1 MCIGKSSQASSP
13 GGIRGNKEGE
23 NTMRITVLGGAGK
36 MGCISVQDLVNDA
49 RVQEVVIADIDMGQ
63 AQTVADYLNNPK
75 ICLQKVDINDHQDF
89 VSKLRG
95 SQALVNATIRH
106 TNLRVM
112 EACLQTGV
120 HYTDLGGLFF
130 VTRQQLEL
138 HDRYAAAGLS
148 AVLGMGSAPGVPN
161 IQARYAADRLDTI
174 EYIRI
179 YDGILPPPTDEPL
192 FTYSVPT
199 IVDELTLE
207 PMVFEQGRFESRQ
220 PLTGFEDYWFSPPI
234 GLLPMHYSL
243 HSEVATLP
251 ISFGDK
257 GVKECFFKINYWGM
271 AKEVVEKIRVLVEF
285 GFDSREPL
293 NIDGQQISPHDLMVR
308 LLSGYVPPITSFLQP
323 STRKPPDWVKEIVTE
338 VRGEVNAKP
347 VVYRLGTLTVKG
359 ALPTGVAP
367 AVAAIWL
374 AEGRIPPGV
383 YPPETC
389 IDPEPFF
396 KELETRQIMTQVT
409 VTTPV

>member
-1 MCIGKSSQASSP
+1 
-13 GGIRGNKEGE
+13 
-23 NTMRITVLGGAGK
+23 MRITVLGGAGK
-36 MGCISVQDLVNDA
+36 MGCISVQDLVNDS
-49 RVQEVVIADIDMGQ
+49 RVDQVVIADIDMQQ
-63 AQTVADYLNNPK
+63 AGTVVDYLNSPK
-75 ICLQKVDINDHQDF
+75 VSIQKVDINDQRDF
-89 VSKLRG
+89 VAKLRG
-95 SQALVNATIRH
+95 SQALINATIRH

-112 EACLQTGV
+112 EACLEAGV

-138 HDRYAAAGLS
+138 NDRYAAAGLS

-161 IQARYAADRLDTI
+161 VQARYAADRLDTI

-207 PMVFEQGRFESRQ
+207 PMVFEQGRFEARP

-251 ISFGDK
+251 VSFKNK
-257 GVKECFFKINYWGM
+257 GVQECTFKINYWGM

-285 GFDSREPL
+285 GFDSREPVEV
-293 NIDGQQISPHDLMVR
+293 DGVQLAPRDLMVR
-308 LLSGYVPPITSFLQP
+308 LLSGYVPPITTFLQP
-323 STRKPPDWVKEIVTE
+323 PTRKPPEWVKEIVTE
-338 VRGEVNAKP
+338 VGGLKDGNT
-347 VVYRLGTLTVKG
+347 VVYRVGTLTVKG

-383 YPPETC
+383 HPPETV
-389 IDPEPFF
+389 IDPQPFF
-396 KELETRQIMTQVT
+396 KELEARQIMTQVT
-409 VTTPV
+409 VTRPV